1 MRLSLEAMLRT
12 ARRFDPH
19 PPEEETSMA
28 TIYEIRRDNLK
39 ALIREHGNGEVSKAA
54 GYSSAS
60 YISQMVGPK
69 STPASDRGDSAQG

>member
-1 MRLSLEAMLRT
+1 
-12 ARRFDPH
+12 
-19 PPEEETSMA
+19 MA

-54 GYSSAS
+54 GYPSAS